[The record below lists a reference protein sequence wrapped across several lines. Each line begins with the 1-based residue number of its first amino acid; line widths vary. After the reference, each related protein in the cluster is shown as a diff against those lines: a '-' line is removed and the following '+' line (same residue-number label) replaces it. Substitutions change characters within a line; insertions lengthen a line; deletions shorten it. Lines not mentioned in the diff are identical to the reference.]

1 MRGTKLNFNKLVR
14 QLLVVSCA
22 FLTGSTT
29 IFSEGAAEQGVS
41 EKINSSK
48 VYYVTWQ
55 INRDVGPFL
64 RQIKTRITSVP
75 APHNDVKLYDGRQ
88 WDEFVDVFLTKK
100 DSSSTQP
107 FPVMIPLPA
116 ACFDRNLSADKK
128 DACLKDPASFG
139 DGFVELGLQEVRSFK
154 SLADIVDS
162 NGVPATE
169 AAHRFYNQD
178 RWVNII
184 KNLNPKLDASGMI
197 RPGTVLIFPKVVSLS
212 QSSSAMEVP
221 VVVDAEASGSQ
232 NTASNIISI
241 RPDDAANV
249 ISGQSSP
256 SLAASEAPLSQQSSQ
271 QNLGSFGSKSKIYFT
286 TISIDRKAG
295 PYLKQIIAKIG
306 DVPSP
311 YDSTDLYDGR
321 TWEDMV
327 DALLTKQDSSIK
339 KPIDVMVPLP
349 AGCFAL
355 RFSTPKK
362 DACLKNPINF
372 AAGALTL
379 GLHTVGDRTT
389 LDTVLAANGVP
400 ASSKELSFYNRP
412 RWASVVQ
419 NFNPGRS
426 NWSSLGAGDAIVLPK
441 IISVGEAM
449 AASDGTSLDVLGSSV
464 DKDAIAANS
473 GNPEFV
479 EASSGE
485 SKPTPGYYTAV
496 EAAAAQNAARVAQIA
511 ELARAQKEA
520 AEAEALRAKYE
531 ADYAEAIRRKNE
543 ASARIAGTLKPTSGA
558 AEATEALKDA
568 KAAEAAQAEEASRA
582 AELSAAARAAE
593 AAAAAEAA
601 KAAEAARAA
610 EAAKAAE
617 AERISRAAAKAK
629 AEEAARIAQAAKAA
643 ELAKAA
649 EAARAAQA
657 AEAARAAE
665 AAKAAKA
672 KKAAEALAAAKA
684 AEAFANKVAMEAERS
699 AKAAQAAKSAEEAV
713 SALAEEAAERAKRLA
728 DAKRSMSGNAG
739 DWERVPGKSVS
750 LHVARN
756 VLSSAKSPML
766 KKQSTATVLF
776 AYSEDETMEW
786 FGSAIHSSF
795 VKANS
800 ESELLTRTD
809 DPLEYFRFTNVDF
822 GAKFYFQG
830 LASNMEL
837 YAGLYAR
844 LAVMDLRYYISN
856 RSDGVAYLLEDHT
869 DHNLGLG
876 ITGGITFTKKTM
888 RYRISAVKDLYEFV
902 DQSLLI
908 DRANNRFT
916 ASYYTPRPE
925 GRNQSQR
932 NYDFFLESETIDVH
946 LMDEEANLHAQMK
959 RFSVGLGLGVAW

>member
-1 MRGTKLNFNKLVR
+1 
-14 QLLVVSCA
+14 
-22 FLTGSTT
+22 
-29 IFSEGAAEQGVS
+29 
-41 EKINSSK
+41 
-48 VYYVTWQ
+48 
-55 INRDVGPFL
+55 
-64 RQIKTRITSVP
+64 
-75 APHNDVKLYDGRQ
+75 
-88 WDEFVDVFLTKK
+88 
-100 DSSSTQP
+100 
-107 FPVMIPLPA
+107 
-116 ACFDRNLSADKK
+116 
-128 DACLKDPASFG
+128 
-139 DGFVELGLQEVRSFK
+139 
-154 SLADIVDS
+154 
-162 NGVPATE
+162 
-169 AAHRFYNQD
+169 
-178 RWVNII
+178 
-184 KNLNPKLDASGMI
+184 
-197 RPGTVLIFPKVVSLS
+197 
-212 QSSSAMEVP
+212 
-221 VVVDAEASGSQ
+221 
-232 NTASNIISI
+232 
-241 RPDDAANV
+241 
-249 ISGQSSP
+249 
-256 SLAASEAPLSQQSSQ
+256 
-271 QNLGSFGSKSKIYFT
+271 
-286 TISIDRKAG
+286 
-295 PYLKQIIAKIG
+295 
-306 DVPSP
+306 
-311 YDSTDLYDGR
+311 
-321 TWEDMV
+321 V
-327 DALLTKQDSSIK
+327 DALLTKQDSSLK
-339 KPIDVMVPLP
+339 KPVDVMVPLP
-349 AGCFAL
+349 AGCFSL
-355 RFSTPKK
+355 RFSASKK
-362 DACLKNPINF
+362 DACLKNPSNF

-379 GLHTVGDRTT
+379 GLHTVGDRAS
-389 LDTVLAANGVP
+389 LDTILAANGVP
-400 ASSKELSFYNRP
+400 ASSKELALYNRA

-441 IISVGEAM
+441 VISVGEAM
-449 AASDGTSLDVLGSSV
+449 ASSDKTSLDVLGSSV

-479 EASSGE
+479 EATSGE
-485 SKPTPGYYTAV
+485 NKPAAGYYSAV
-496 EAAAAQNAARVAQIA
+496 EAAAAENAARVSKIA

-531 ADYAEAIRRKNE
+531 ADYAEAVRRKNE
-543 ASARIAGTLKPTSGA
+543 ASARIAGALKPSNGA

-617 AERISRAAAKAK
+617 AERLARAAARAK

-665 AAKAAKA
+665 VAKAAKA

-684 AEAFANKVAMEAERS
+684 AEALANKVAMEAERS

-713 SALAEEAAERAKRLA
+713 AALAEEAAERAKRLA

-739 DWERVPGKSVS
+739 DWERVPGKSLS
-750 LHVARN
+750 LNIARN

-766 KKQSTATVLF
+766 KKQSTATLMF
-776 AYSEDETMEW
+776 AYAEDETMEW
-786 FGSAIHSSF
+786 FGSAMHSSF

-809 DPLEYFRFTNVDF
+809 DPLEYFRFSNIDL

-856 RSDGVAYLLEDHT
+856 SSDGVAYLLEDHT

-876 ITGGITFTKKTM
+876 ITGGVTFTRKTM

-902 DQSLLI
+902 DQALLI